1 MQTHASAVVLLSR
14 RGHRFA
20 TSARKGTEMKPSTL
34 YAIALGIVSG
44 VAIAYIYKCKRLKRQ
59 NDEQADE
66 IERLHKFIY
75 KEVLI

>member
-1 MQTHASAVVLLSR
+1 
-14 RGHRFA
+14 
-20 TSARKGTEMKPSTL
+20 MKPSTL

-44 VAIAYIYKCKRLKRQ
+44 IAVAYIEKCKRLKRQ

-75 KEVLI
+75 KEVII

>member
-1 MQTHASAVVLLSR
+1 MKDSLIKSIVCMLDSMDVD
-14 RGHRFA
+14 
-20 TSARKGTEMKPSTL
+20 TE
-34 YAIALGIVSG
+34 G
-44 VAIAYIYKCKRLKRQ
+44 VADKLYILMKDIEKCKHLKRQ